1 MRIEARFSAAEVDPA
16 SLAGAVA
23 VVIDVIR
30 ATTTILEA
38 IAAGASA
45 VYPAS
50 SVGKARRLASELGPA
65 DSVLGG
71 ERRGLRIGGFDLG
84 NSPREYTRE
93 SVKGRNLVLTTTN
106 GTRAL
111 VAARTADRVLVAALT
126 NLSAVSRVA
135 CDAGRV
141 VLVCAGKED
150 RFALD
155 DVLCAGMII
164 EQLVRTS
171 GTEPVLDDASRAA
184 VALAGCHEVT
194 PALLREVAA
203 GVALVDVGLEA
214 DLDLCAEIDRHD
226 IVPEMTGRTV
236 SLPG

>member
-1 MRIEARFSAAEVDPA
+1 MRIETRFSAAEVDPA
-16 SLAGAVA
+16 CVGGVA

-38 IAAGASA
+38 LAAGASA
-45 VYPAS
+45 VYPAA
-50 SVGKARRLASELGPA
+50 SVGKARRLASELGPE
-65 DSVLGG
+65 DTVLGG

-93 SVKGRNLVLTTTN
+93 SVGGRNVVLTTTN

-111 VAARTADRVLVAALT
+111 VAARKMDRVLVAALT
-126 NLSAVSRVA
+126 NLSAVSRAA

-164 EQLVRTS
+164 ERLVGTS
-171 GTEPVLDDASRAA
+171 GGEPVLDDASRAA
-184 VALAGCHEVT
+184 VRLAGCYEVT
-194 PALLREVAA
+194 PALLRGVAA
-203 GVALVDVGLEA
+203 GRALVDVGLGA
-214 DLDLCAEIDRHD
+214 DLDVCAEIDRHD
-226 IVPEMTGRTV
+226 VVPEMTGRSV
-236 SLPG
+236 LLPG